1 LRRNIDEFILLDETN
16 LPDIPREDALRLF
29 LGQQLMPLLKRNQ
42 ISRYLRVLNWEIMH
56 RTQVFEE
63 LLASERIPTLIAAQ
77 GLVRKFLPDAAT
89 REEKTIAT
97 IWLLNQAYIFVRN
110 TEHLSWPPNNLVVD
124 EPFMERLLDMLAQLL
139 THALA
144 GLARRQAGITP
155 PERASRPA
163 GGA

>member
-1 LRRNIDEFILLDETN
+1 
-16 LPDIPREDALRLF
+16 
-29 LGQQLMPLLKRNQ
+29 M
-42 ISRYLRVLNWEIMH
+42 
-56 RTQVFEE
+56 
-63 LLASERIPTLIAAQ
+63 
-77 GLVRKFLPDAAT
+77 RKFLPDAAT